1 MRTKKIFA
9 AALAAVVSAAAAVT
23 VYAYSDETPGS
34 NITLNKD
41 KKSDGTNVTYN
52 IPEGYTVTIP
62 AGVTLSSSETVTA
75 PVEASEVIIPNNSV
89 LVVSLTAAANT
100 ASGTTFHAKNG
111 ESVVTY
117 SITSGNNTLSVGG
130 IAASFTADGTQDLVF
145 SPADASAATAS
156 GSHSETLTFTISLED
171 IT

>member
-1 MRTKKIFA
+1 MRIKKIFA
-9 AALAAVVSAAAAVT
+9 AALAAVVAAAAAVT
-23 VYAYSDETPGS
+23 VYAYETPES
-34 NITLNKD
+34 NITLYKD
-41 KKSDGTNVTYN
+41 NPSGGVSVSYDN
-52 IPEGYTVTIP
+52 PMGYTVTIP
-62 AGVTLSSSETVTA
+62 AAVTLSSSASVTA

-100 ASGTTFHAKNG
+100 DSGTIFHAKNG

-130 IAASFTADGTQDLVF
+130 IAASFTADGTQNLVF